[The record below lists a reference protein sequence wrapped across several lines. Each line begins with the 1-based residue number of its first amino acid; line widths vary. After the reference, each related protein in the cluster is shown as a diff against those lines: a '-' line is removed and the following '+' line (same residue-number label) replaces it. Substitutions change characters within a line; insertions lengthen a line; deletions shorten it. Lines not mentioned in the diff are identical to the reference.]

1 MKALPVYR
9 GRGAAENPPNRFEPI
24 DIVLDGDALDE
35 ELAEH
40 GELLAPRTQL
50 LRDTTRSI
58 NARNDSPD
66 VSFDTSVNPYR
77 GCEHGCVYC
86 FARPFHEYLGF
97 SAGLDF
103 ETKILV
109 KLDAAELLRA
119 ELASPRWTPQ
129 VIVMSGVTDPYQPI
143 ERKLRITRGCL
154 EVLAEAR
161 NPVAIITKSFLVTR
175 DIDLYTEL
183 ASHGAAAV
191 NMSITSLRND
201 LQSIM
206 EPRASIPARRLAAV
220 EQLAKAGVPVGI
232 MVAPLIPGL
241 TDEEMPA
248 ILQAARDAGAQWA
261 GYVTLRLPY
270 AVKELFDAW
279 LARHFPE
286 RRDKVLNRL
295 REMRGGKLYD
305 SRWGLRARGEGEM
318 ADQLGALFRAAR
330 RKAGFPE
337 GVHAELSIAA
347 FQRPSLTGQLGLFE

>member
-1 MKALPVYR
+1 MRALPVYR

-24 DIVLDGDALDE
+24 DLVLDGDELDA

-40 GELLAPRTQL
+40 GALVAPRTQL
-50 LRDTTRSI
+50 LRDTTRTI
-58 NARNDSPD
+58 IARNDSPD
-66 VSFDTSVNPYR
+66 VSFETSVNPYR
-77 GCEHGCVYC
+77 GCEHGCAYC

-97 SAGLDF
+97 SSGLDF
-103 ETKILV
+103 ETRILV
-109 KLDAAELLRA
+109 KLDAAELLRT

-161 NPVAIITKSFLVTR
+161 NPVAIITKNHLVTR

-183 ASHGAAAV
+183 AAHGAAAV
-191 NMSITSLRND
+191 NVSLTTLRND
-201 LQSIM
+201 LQSVM
-206 EPRASIPARRLAAV
+206 EPRTSIPARRLAAV
-220 EQLAKAGVPVGI
+220 EQLARAGVPVGI

-248 ILQAARDAGAQWA
+248 ILRAARDAGAQWA
-261 GYVTLRLPY
+261 GYVTLRLPH

-286 RRDKVLNRL
+286 RRDKVLNRV

-305 SRWGLRARGEGEM
+305 SRWGMRGRGEGEM

-330 RKAGFPE
+330 RKAGYPDDAH
-337 GVHAELSIAA
+337 GELSTAA
-347 FQRPSLTGQLGLFE
+347 FRPPSLTGQLALFD